1 MKALSGQ
8 LLLICIVSTILF
20 VSTGLAHADKSDKSD
35 EINHLLEF
43 IAQSDCIYIRNGK
56 EYSALEARDHIAG
69 KYESVK
75 WRIKTSETF
84 ISKIASRSS
93 FSGKQ
98 YMIRC
103 KEEEQTTE
111 QWLSRELGNYRS
123 RHQ

>member
-1 MKALSGQ
+1 MKIRPGQ
-8 LLLICIVSTILF
+8 LLLTCIVNTLLL
-20 VSTGLAHADKSDKSD
+20 VSAGVASADKSD

-43 IAQSDCIYIRNGK
+43 IAQSDCTYVRNDK

-84 ISKIASRSS
+84 IQKIASRSS
-93 FSGKQ
+93 LSGKQ
-98 YMIRC
+98 YLIRC
-103 KEEEQTTE
+103 EEEEQTTE
-111 QWLSRELGNYRS
+111 QWLFRELGNYRN

>member
-20 VSTGLAHADKSDKSD
+20 VSTGVAHADKRD

-111 QWLSRELGNYRS
+111 QWLFSELGNYRS

>member
-1 MKALSGQ
+1 MKILSEQ
-8 LLLICIVSTILF
+8 LLLICLMSMFLF
-20 VSTGLAHADKSDKSD
+20 VSTGVAHADKSD
-35 EINHLLEF
+35 EIDHLLGF

-111 QWLSRELGNYRS
+111 QWLSRELENYRS

>member
-1 MKALSGQ
+1 MRTLFEK
-8 LLLICIVSTILF
+8 LLLICIMSTFMF
-20 VSTGLAHADKSDKSD
+20 VSTGVAYADKSD
-35 EINHLLEF
+35 EIDHLLGF

-75 WRIKTSETF
+75 WRIKTSEAF

>member
-8 LLLICIVSTILF
+8 LLLICIMSTILF
-20 VSTGLAHADKSDKSD
+20 VSTGVAQVDKSD

-69 KYESVK
+69 KYQSVK

-103 KEEEQTTE
+103 KEEEQPTE

>member
-20 VSTGLAHADKSDKSD
+20 VSTGLAHADKSA

-56 EYSALEARDHIAG
+56 EYSSLEARDHIAG

-84 ISKIASRSS
+84 ISKIASSS
-93 FSGKQ
+93 SLSGKQ

-111 QWLSRELGNYRS
+111 QWLSKELENYRS

>member
-8 LLLICIVSTILF
+8 LLLICIMSTILF
-20 VSTGLAHADKSDKSD
+20 VSTGVAQADKSD